1 MPSVIEAFS
10 NTNVRC
16 VYNFHAFVYLCSGT
30 NNGRSLAGSDN
41 RIEDLTLMYQNCT
54 RVYGNVE
61 ITHLTKTTLT
71 NWTDVDFSRKLRIFE
86 HIQEI
91 KGYLLIYN
99 VDIRSIDFPSLKI
112 IWGDDLL
119 DDSAALTLS
128 SNMELKELRMPMLR
142 AIHKGNVRI
151 ENSTFLCYLQ
161 SKVDWNEACR
171 QLSLD
176 GACVHQCPPM
186 MVHDKKRGMLI
197 PNPKGR
203 YMYDRYCVTEC
214 PICRVTKVLTGSIL
228 RNLTGCEEIDGFIDI
243 QDSKMRRVARIGVL
257 CVPLSCAIFETYPSS
272 SRSTD
277 GYTRDDLNV
286 LKSVRMISEYVQMAT
301 QTVSPRNLSF
311 LENLEFIEGR
321 SLVTSK
327 FALAINKN
335 DNLEQLGL
343 RKLKKIKA
351 GSVIITENHGLCYAQ
366 TIKWDKI
373 IASNAQALIT
383 KNMDG
388 KCEERRRI
396 CDETCDPAL
405 GCWGRGPT
413 MCTKCRY
420 WQLQDTCVNECP
432 NEGCTGP
439 GDHLGPG
446 GCSECL
452 YAQVSRE
459 HEVIRCLF
467 SLSMHEACRDVIG
480 HYPSTQPI
488 SGVQLVVCLAECPEE
503 FPFLDE
509 FKMCNR
515 VDLNKEREKR
525 SRMIAAI
532 FATVFALLLI
542 SMLEQISNYVDIPE
556 MTPVD
561 PSIRSNMS
569 RVNLITAS
577 ELQTKGT
584 QLGAGAF
591 GVVYAGFWFPKGKG
605 KIKVPVAIKL
615 VKGMRTGKEESEML
629 NEAMQMS
636 SLRHEHLLRL
646 VVSLFTCR
654 IVGHFSLQAMKYLYE
669 HRVIH
674 RDLAARNVLVKRHN
688 HVEVTDFGLAKLLDY
703 GQEKV
708 KVMEGKVAIKW
719 LALESL
725 KDQSYTHRT
734 DVWAFGVTC
743 WEILTFG
750 QVPVHFRGCFFLQTF
765 QSTTLVKSED
775 KDGNRLS
782 QPSNCS
788 IELYQVLLQCWMANP
803 ESRPTFTMLHER
815 FQNFCRIPHLYVE
828 DQVTPQAFVETEC
841 QRDLL
846 RELLNDTENDF
857 TDPLNY
863 FEMCE
868 NPETP
873 TADFETVCSSIVDR
887 KEVVSKHEYY
897 NEAKHKAEY
906 YNDIVSTQSE
916 KQQLQVDEDT
926 TEEMQKESCL

>member
-1 MPSVIEAFS
+1 
-10 NTNVRC
+10 
-16 VYNFHAFVYLCSGT
+16 
-30 NNGRSLAGSDN
+30 
-41 RIEDLTLMYQNCT
+41 
-54 RVYGNVE
+54 
-61 ITHLTKTTLT
+61 
-71 NWTDVDFSRKLRIFE
+71 
-86 HIQEI
+86 
-91 KGYLLIYN
+91 
-99 VDIRSIDFPSLKI
+99 
-112 IWGDDLL
+112 
-119 DDSAALTLS
+119 
-128 SNMELKELRMPMLR
+128 
-142 AIHKGNVRI
+142 
-151 ENSTFLCYLQ
+151 
-161 SKVDWNEACR
+161 
-171 QLSLD
+171 
-176 GACVHQCPPM
+176 
-186 MVHDKKRGMLI
+186 
-197 PNPKGR
+197 
-203 YMYDRYCVTEC
+203 
-214 PICRVTKVLTGSIL
+214 
-228 RNLTGCEEIDGFIDI
+228 
-243 QDSKMRRVARIGVL
+243 
-257 CVPLSCAIFETYPSS
+257 
-272 SRSTD
+272 
-277 GYTRDDLNV
+277 
-286 LKSVRMISEYVQMAT
+286 
-301 QTVSPRNLSF
+301 
-311 LENLEFIEGR
+311 
-321 SLVTSK
+321 
-327 FALAINKN
+327 
-335 DNLEQLGL
+335 
-343 RKLKKIKA
+343 
-351 GSVIITENHGLCYAQ
+351 
-366 TIKWDKI
+366 
-373 IASNAQALIT
+373 
-383 KNMDG
+383 
-388 KCEERRRI
+388 
-396 CDETCDPAL
+396 
-405 GCWGRGPT
+405 
-413 MCTKCRY
+413 
-420 WQLQDTCVNECP
+420 
-432 NEGCTGP
+432 
-439 GDHLGPG
+439 
-446 GCSECL
+446 
-452 YAQVSRE
+452 
-459 HEVIRCLF
+459 VIRCLF

-488 SGVQLVVCLAECPEE
+488 SGVQLVHCDPCDEECVGCTSSGRNSIANGCICKDYANEMTKDSICLDKCLESHYMASPRNGTQPGICRSCHHLCDRGYGCTGPSESECTQCMFATLQGEPNVCLAECPEE

-542 SMLEQISNYVDIPE
+542 SMLIVCIRCRTFKRKLLKEQISNYVDIPE

-646 VVSLFTCR
+646 VGICLHEEG
-654 IVGHFSLQAMKYLYE
+654 IQLAMKYLYE

-750 QVPVHFRGCFFLQTF
+750 QSPYQGMDICSIKNFLQ
-765 QSTTLVKSED
+765 
-775 KDGNRLS
+775 DGNRLS

-788 IELYQVLLQCWMANP
+788 IELYQVLLQ
-803 ESRPTFTMLHER
+803 L
-815 FQNFCRIPHLYVE
+815 
-828 DQVTPQAFVETEC
+828 TPQAFVETEC

-873 TADFETVCSSIVDR
+873 TADFETAFAPRNVRRLQSTSSHRYQTDPMIRPAIRLSELGMDDGNYLVPNA
-887 KEVVSKHEYY
+887 KLLSEHAIMYTPVLVNENGATELVSKHEYY